1 MAFKLKK
8 RIHEILDMDFETYA
22 KFLKKEIKRAAKFGV
37 LDAVVCSEHQ
47 FSDGKVSALVL
58 MGAFVGDLA
67 NFYKQHKTAPGY
79 ARGKCYFEDSKEGC
93 TLHLVLESGKG
104 KPDKI
109 AKAGR
114 KLWAKTKLQPTFHKD
129 QLPDLAPQLE
139 TVNVGEEDM
148 QITADQENDQQKMA
162 QVSKQYQK
170 AKKAL
175 QSIVLPLLSK
185 SDAPNSSFTNQHF
198 VIAKAALK
206 ANSSWTDKIEEAN
219 PEMQAKLAPQQQKLV
234 AEYPKLQRIA
244 AKIKQAL
251 MASNT
256 VDLKT
261 TDSPEQLA
269 NALGLVKEEAEALHN
284 AKANAQKA
292 IDFLKQQPN

>member
-67 NFYKQHKTAPGY
+67 NFYKEHKTALGY
-79 ARGKCYFEDSKEGC
+79 AKGKCYIEDSKEGC
-93 TLHLVLESGKG
+93 TLHLVLEAGRG

-109 AKAGR
+109 TKGGR
-114 KLWAKTKLQPTFHKD
+114 KLWAKTNAQPTFHKD
-129 QLPDLAPQLE
+129 KLPEFSAALD
-139 TVNVGEEDM
+139 TVEIGEEEM
-148 QITADQENDQQKMA
+148 QKNADLENDQQA
-162 QVSKQYQK
+162 LTQVSKQYHK

-175 QSIVLPLLSK
+175 QALVLPLLA
-185 SDAPNSSFTNQHF
+185 DTNTPNSAFTNQHF

-206 ANSSWTDKIEEAN
+206 ANSSWTDKIEEAR
-219 PEMQAKLAPQQQKLV
+219 PAQQKKFATQKDKLV
-234 AEYPKLQRIA
+234 AEYPKLKRIA

-251 MASNT
+251 MAANT
-256 VDLKT
+256 VDISS
-261 TDSPEQLA
+261 TDDTKEMA
-269 NALGLVKEEAEALHN
+269 NNLGLLQEEAAALN
-284 AKANAQKA
+284 KAKTDAQA
-292 IDFLKQQPN
+292 ALDYLKQQQ